1 MSELNNNEFE
11 NVTNNSSQKKKKE
24 KKSNGV
30 GKFFFTVL
38 LGLSFG
44 LCAALAFAG
53 TNSVIKRHEAKVA
66 KESQSE
72 EIIEKNDEGT
82 EKAVEKNV
90 EEVAPKAPEEEKV
103 QYDFSLNKVNSGL
116 SVQEVAKEAMP
127 SIVAITNKSIQ
138 ELRSFYSMEIQEY
151 ESESAGSGI
160 IVGKNDKEL
169 LIVTNA
175 HVVADADTLSVCF
188 IDGEAYEAVVKG
200 TDTDN
205 DLAVIAVDLSNIS
218 GSTLDEVKI
227 ATMGD
232 SEKLEIGEQ
241 VVAIGNAMGY
251 GHPAAIEQ
259 ALAADSTTTFPVL
272 NMLNTKYIICSQG
285 AFAIRNVQ
293 ANGNAW
299 FVQHLQFVKDA
310 DAEMAA
316 LQQLD
321 TKHAA
326 VADERFRSALEGSA
340 LGEGRAQLTQYAPN
354 RIAYTVESEKGGLLV
369 FSEVYYPGWQATV
382 DGQPAE
388 LGRVNYVLRAMKVS
402 AGKHEVVL
410 EFRPAS
416 VSTTNTVAYIA
427 IALILL
433 LLIGAAVSEV
443 RRQRTGK

>member
-53 TNSVIKRHEAKVA
+53 ANSVIKRHEAKVA
-66 KESQSE
+66 EESQSE
-72 EIIEKNDEGT
+72 EVIEKNDEGT

-251 GHPAAIEQ
+251 GQSVTTGIVSALNRTIDGSDDGQSFIQTDAAINSGNSGGP
-259 ALAADSTTTFPVL
+259 LV
-272 NMLNTKYIICSQG
+272 NTKGQVIGINSMKLSSQASSSNASIEG
-285 AFAIRNVQ
+285 IGFAIPIND
-293 ANGNAW
+293 
-299 FVQHLQFVKDA
+299 VKSQIGTLSKQMVNLGIKIRQVDSSLA
-310 DAEMAA
+310 QRYNLEEGLYVAE
-316 LQQLD
+316 
-321 TKHAA
+321 
-326 VADERFRSALEGSA
+326 
-340 LGEGRAQLTQYAPN
+340 
-354 RIAYTVESEKGGLLV
+354 VEEYS
-369 FSEVYYPGWQATV
+369 
-382 DGQPAE
+382 PAE
-388 LGRVNYVLRAMKVS
+388 KAGMKIGDIIVKCD
-402 AGKHEVVL
+402 GKSITTYDELKEIKNTKSVGDMMTIQVMRNHKAVDLSVVL
-410 EFRPAS
+410 EES
-416 VSTTNTVAYIA
+416 
-427 IALILL
+427 
-433 LLIGAAVSEV
+433 
-443 RRQRTGK
+443 K